1 MAVFALSFRIRRLGV
16 GLVAGFLLVVNTAYA
31 GLQSGEVG
39 VNTSPAQQPLP
50 SSPCDLPTTLRL
62 SYEEMSASRTHAI
75 MRYVSIPED
84 RINTF
89 RAAYDGFTG
98 ALNAAMHREIDVL
111 GAYFLKHHPE
121 CSFAARSKP
130 AETIQIEEAK
140 AQALKTYIGA
150 VSSFLPTEKVEE
162 LVETDLH
169 LIRTIEVR
177 LGNLAFQT
185 YYGSSR

>member
-1 MAVFALSFRIRRLGV
+1 MKVFALSFGVRRL
-16 GLVAGFLLVVNTAYA
+16 ATSLVVGFFLAASTGYA

-39 VNTSPAQQPLP
+39 ISTSPTQHPLP
-50 SSPCDLPTTLRL
+50 NSPCDLQTTLRL
-62 SYEEMSASRTHAI
+62 SYDEMSTNRTRAV

-84 RINTF
+84 RIDAF
-89 RAAYDGFTG
+89 RAAYDAFTE

-111 GAYFLKHHPE
+111 GRYFLKQYPE
-121 CSFAARSKP
+121 CSSAALSNP
-130 AETIQIEEAK
+130 AETIEIEETK

-150 VSSFLPTEKVEE
+150 VSSFLPNEKVEE

-169 LIRTIEVR
+169 LIRSIEVR